1 MYDMY
6 PEMWIERIAERERVA
21 PKRRP
26 RKPRDLTPP
35 SLRRAREAATVT
47 HAA

>member
-6 PEMWIERIAERERVA
+6 PRVWIERIAEREAIA
-21 PKRRP
+21 PKRRA

-35 SLRRAREAATVT
+35 SLRRAKAAAVA
-47 HAA
+47 HDAA